1 MAFVLP
7 LALSYRA
14 NLTLRKTA
22 LNLYSLTL
30 ATIASL
36 TVAAPALANSQSPL
50 TPSSDPNSGPN
61 SGLSIDASTDSNL
74 PLDIPNPASQANSPT
89 TLSTDKNAS
98 VDNSSPADWG
108 WVDEERRGVQSH
120 LGRWANT
127 MNGWFGEPD
136 PREPATA
143 NLRVIMDTRW
153 EDDPVEGTHVT
164 VEPRIRGRL
173 RLPVLEKRL
182 SLIIGDEALDNENV
196 LTQDATGKGYQ
207 AQTIEQDKVVDA
219 QKVRDNNASIAL
231 RWSRFSDTVERE
243 LGIQTDVD
251 LGVRS
256 GDDVFVKVSMDKDWY
271 KDNNLAIS
279 SDNFYRYGSDS
290 EHYAQSALN
299 LQYDLTRHRAINNR
313 TTLRYRHEDDDE
325 RTDWSNDLRQI
336 HDFGR
341 ERQLS
346 YGLSFSGDFASDKHL
361 LNSYG
366 PTISYR
372 QPIWREWLY
381 VQSELNY
388 YNDKDEDKAH
398 YPSALLRFEALF

>member
-1 MAFVLP
+1 M
-7 LALSYRA
+7 
-14 NLTLRKTA
+14 
-22 LNLYSLTL
+22 NLYSITL
-30 ATIASL
+30 AAMASL
-36 TVAAPALANSQSPL
+36 TMTAPAIANSHTPV
-50 TPSSDPNSGPN
+50 TPSNDRNSGP
-61 SGLSIDASTDSNL
+61 SIDASTDSNQ
-74 PLDIPNPASQANSPT
+74 PLDIPNPASQAHSPT
-89 TLSTDKNAS
+89 
-98 VDNSSPADWG
+98 ADWS
-108 WVDEERRGVQSH
+108 WVDEERQGVKDR
-120 LGRWANT
+120 LDKWANQ
-127 MNGWFGEPD
+127 MNDWFGEPD
-136 PREPATA
+136 PRKPASAT
-143 NLRVIMDTRW
+143 LRVIMDTRW
-153 EDDPVEGTHVT
+153 EDDPVEGNHVT

-173 RLPVLEKRL
+173 KLPVLEQRL
-182 SLIIGDEALDNENV
+182 SLIIGDEKLDNESV

-207 AQTIEQDKVVDA
+207 AQAIEQDKVVDA

-256 GDDVFVKVSMDKDWY
+256 GNDVFVKVSVDKDWL
-271 KDNNLAIS
+271 KEDKLTVS

-313 TTLRYRHEDDDE
+313 TTLRYRHEDEDE
-325 RTDWSNDLRQI
+325 RTNWSNDMRQI
-336 HDFGR
+336 HDFGG

-346 YGLSFSGDFASDKHL
+346 YGVSLSGDFASDKHL

-388 YNDKDEDKAH
+388 YNDKDDDKGH

>member
-1 MAFVLP
+1 
-7 LALSYRA
+7 
-14 NLTLRKTA
+14 
-22 LNLYSLTL
+22 
-30 ATIASL
+30 
-36 TVAAPALANSQSPL
+36 
-50 TPSSDPNSGPN
+50 
-61 SGLSIDASTDSNL
+61 
-74 PLDIPNPASQANSPT
+74 
-89 TLSTDKNAS
+89 
-98 VDNSSPADWG
+98 WG
-108 WVDEERRGVQSH
+108 WVDEERQGVKDR
-120 LGRWANT
+120 LDKWANQ
-127 MNGWFGEPD
+127 MNDWFGEPD
-136 PREPATA
+136 PRKPASAT
-143 NLRVIMDTRW
+143 LRVIMDTRW
-153 EDDPVEGTHVT
+153 EDDPVEGNHVT

-173 RLPVLEKRL
+173 KLPVLEQRL
-182 SLIIGDEALDNENV
+182 SLIIGDEKLDNESV
-196 LTQDATGKGYQ
+196 LTQDATGKAYQ
-207 AQTIEQDKVVDA
+207 AQAIEQDKIVDA

-256 GDDVFVKVSMDKDWY
+256 GNDVFVKVSVDKDWL
-271 KDNNLAIS
+271 KEDKLTVS

-313 TTLRYRHEDDDE
+313 TTLRYRHEDEDE
-325 RTDWSNDLRQI
+325 RTNWSNDLRQI
-336 HDFGR
+336 HDFGG

-346 YGLSFSGDFASDKHL
+346 YGVSLSGDFASDKHL

-388 YNDKDEDKAH
+388 YNDKDDDKGH